1 MRLLS
6 LDYDPV
12 YGDDDCERSSFDSD
26 VSAFD
31 FDVVIWDPEVSF
43 QSYERRAYG
52 QTYQGL
58 PSLYDNDSV
67 SMQADIARRRSEL
80 LDFLKSGRT
89 VVVIVRPPQ
98 ECYVATGEVTYSGTG
113 RNRASTRIVKKI
125 DLWAAV
131 PVGDLAL
138 TRASG
143 NRIKIEGEGALPAL
157 LRKYRKFL
165 QYDAVM
171 TTAPGTKFA
180 SVEGTNRV
188 VGSYVKT
195 KEGGLLIMLPAFD
208 LVDDVEDESEQVTW
222 KDESTQVQIDLL
234 DAINKM
240 TGNAANSRPA
250 WSEKYATKGQLELR
264 KTVVKQQAR
273 IESARAKL
281 ATLQQQ
287 KEESEAKDQL
297 FLGTGRALELQ
308 VKEVLEMLNGK
319 VTEPEPGRDDWKVEF
334 PERRAVVE
342 VKGVVKSAAE
352 KNAAQL
358 EKWVA
363 GEMEETGVAPKGVLV
378 VNTWREREL
387 EKRTEADFPN
397 QMIPYCTGREHCL
410 ITGLQLFVIRV
421 EIEAD
426 PSKAD
431 FWRQKILDTSGVL
444 EGVPDWRSVLTETN
458 SKNGS

>member
-12 YGDDDCERSSFDSD
+12 YGDDCERSSFSSD

-31 FDVVIWDPEVSF
+31 FDVVIWDPEASF
-43 QSYERRAYG
+43 QTYISRGYG
-52 QTYQGL
+52 QQHYQGL
-58 PSLYDNDSV
+58 PSLHDSDSV
-67 SMQADIARRRSEL
+67 RIKADIARRRSEL
-80 LDFLKSGRT
+80 LDFLKAGRT

-98 ECYVATGEVTYSGTG
+98 QCYVATGEVTYSGTG
-113 RNRASTRIVKKI
+113 RNRASTRMVTKI
-125 DLWAAV
+125 DLWSAV
-131 PVGDLAL
+131 PISELTL

-143 NRIKIEGEGALPAL
+143 NRIKIEGEGALSAF
-157 LRKYRKFL
+157 LRKYRKL
-165 QYDAVM
+165 LRYDAVM
-171 TTAPGTKFA
+171 TTAPGTTFA
-180 SVEGTNRV
+180 SVEGTDRV

-195 KEGGLLIMLPAFD
+195 KEGGLLVMLPA
-208 LVDDVEDESEQVTW
+208 LALADDIDEETDEVIW
-222 KDESTQVQIDLL
+222 KDDAVQVQVDLL

-240 TGNAANSRPA
+240 TGSAVNSRPA

-273 IESARAKL
+273 IEEARAKL

-287 KEESEAKDQL
+287 KEEAEAKDQL

-308 VKEVLEMLNGK
+308 VKEVLELLNGK